1 MFFMLF
7 PEEIEADAVDS
18 LYYFDRVYN
27 GWDACFD
34 HVRSSGGTT
43 YWSTKFKLSF
53 VNVS

>member
-18 LYYFDRVYN
+18 LYYFDCVYN

-34 HVRSSGGTT
+34 HIPPVVQRTH
-43 YWSTKFKLSF
+43 WSTKFKLSF
-53 VNVS
+53 VNVG